1 MNEKLNAPL
10 VLVILNAASS
20 APPVI
25 DQVTGSFDLK
35 VVIAVVPST
44 TE

>member
-1 MNEKLNAPL
+1 MNEKLNSPL
-10 VLVILNAASS
+10 ELISNAAAS

-25 DQVTGSFDLK
+25 DQVDASFAVK